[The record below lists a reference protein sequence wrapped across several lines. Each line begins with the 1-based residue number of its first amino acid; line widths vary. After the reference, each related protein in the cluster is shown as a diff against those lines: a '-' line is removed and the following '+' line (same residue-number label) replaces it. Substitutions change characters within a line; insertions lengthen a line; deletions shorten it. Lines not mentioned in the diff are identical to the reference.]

1 MREPLRRQG
10 DSCRHCTV
18 LAWRPCAAAHAP
30 RCSPR
35 RYIFEEAARQGL
47 AALLH
52 NKSKFL
58 QVHTSGGGT
67 QALSEALAEPSV
79 AKLLQDTKAA
89 AQVRLCSERSESIPS
104 GHCRKRPREQLHRNA
119 LPTAQVMALKRFF
132 ELLHTD
138 AERAMYGHRF
148 VAYSVERGAVETLL
162 IADDQFR
169 AADLAQRAA
178 NIRLSEDTQA
188 AGGKVHVFS
197 TQHASGQQLGELGG
211 VAAILRFPL
220 PEAEDALLAT
230 AVAEDEDVSSD
241 EEELYARLSLE
252 MSANKAAGTAAP
264 ASAGA
269 GSAAR

>member
-1 MREPLRRQG
+1 
-10 DSCRHCTV
+10 
-18 LAWRPCAAAHAP
+18 
-30 RCSPR
+30 
-35 RYIFEEAARQGL
+35 YIFEEAARQGL

-89 AQVRLCSERSESIPS
+89 
-104 GHCRKRPREQLHRNA
+104 
-119 LPTAQVMALKRFF
+119 AQVMALKRFF